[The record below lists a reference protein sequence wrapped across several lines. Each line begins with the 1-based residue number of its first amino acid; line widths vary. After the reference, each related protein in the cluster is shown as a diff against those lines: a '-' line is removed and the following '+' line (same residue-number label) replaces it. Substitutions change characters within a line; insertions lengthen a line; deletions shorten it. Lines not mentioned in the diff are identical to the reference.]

1 MNKAISLFGHT
12 HVKSEITD
20 FPASMPAS
28 DVYNWAKQV
37 SKPSYSYS
45 EVGAAASDHTH
56 SGYATTSALTS
67 LTSRVTSLEGS
78 VDMAKLVHTEYC
90 DERLDGDT
98 TVSTFVNAD
107 YIIIRPAL
115 PVILAASG
123 SNAASAVNIGADYKI
138 FKGCSG
144 WGHLSMEIN
153 DSSLNKTSANI
164 KTFKVTFSSSG
175 VVISGPKRETSS
187 YYYQIE
193 FYKQ

>member
-1 MNKAISLFGHT
+1 
-12 HVKSEITD
+12 
-20 FPASMPAS
+20 MPAS

-90 DERLDGDT
+90 DNRLDGDT

-115 PVILAASG
+115 PVILAAIG

-144 WGHLSMEIN
+144 WGIYQWKLTIVVSIKHLKILGPLRLLFLHRVWLYRDPKEKQRLIIIKLNFIN
-153 DSSLNKTSANI
+153 NKNI
-164 KTFKVTFSSSG
+164 SPAK
-175 VVISGPKRETSS
+175 
-187 YYYQIE
+187 
-193 FYKQ
+193 